1 MGFFTTK
8 KEVKLEYFC
17 RDFYEKNILSGI
29 VNGVDV
35 NEIYY
40 KEFIKFIEEV
50 FPEFSKFEF
59 SRLKEEFTIIRFE
72 LFALAWQNSFSE
84 DLSIAQSIFTLHFL
98 KEKNQ
103 QDIWERMGEYNSAI
117 SSGIKQAIGSTQSSS
132 QILDMG
138 RFKIFKKYMDKA
150 EKEGVNT
157 KEELYGNAIARVG
170 NRIKSNKAWND
181 GRGMVPYHLF
191 FKLLR
196 ILGYSDAERIKISE
210 NPEVP
215 IRIMRVIQGFYD
227 GAKES
232 WKDIEIIN
240 N

>member
-1 MGFFTTK
+1 MGFFTSK
-8 KEVKLEYFC
+8 KEVKLEDFC
-17 RDFYEKNILSGI
+17 SDFYENSILSGI

-59 SRLKEEFTIIRFE
+59 SKLKEEFTIIRFE
-72 LFALAWQNSFSE
+72 LFALAWQNSFNE

-98 KEKNQ
+98 KEKNK
-103 QDIWERMGEYNSAI
+103 QDIWEKMGEYNSAI
-117 SSGIKQAIGSTQSSS
+117 SSGIKQAIGLTQTSS

-138 RFKIFKKYMDKA
+138 RYNIFEKYIDKA

-157 KEELYGNAIARVG
+157 KEELYGNAIARVA
-170 NRIKSNKAWND
+170 NRIKANKAWDN
-181 GRGMVPYHLF
+181 GQGMVPYHLS

-210 NPEVP
+210 NPEVL
-215 IRIMRVIQGFYD
+215 IRIMRVIKGFCD

-232 WKDIEIIN
+232 MEDIKIIN